1 MSMRRCV
8 DKLAVSLLSI
18 LLAVIVGSIVIVVC
32 GFSPLDAYKALV
44 EGAFGS
50 ADACMSTFEKVYLLY
65 SVVSRQ
71 WWVLKAV
78 CLISVLKAS

>member
-32 GFSPLDAYKALV
+32 GFFSI
-44 EGAFGS
+44 G
-50 ADACMSTFEKVYLLY
+50 
-65 SVVSRQ
+65 
-71 WWVLKAV
+71 
-78 CLISVLKAS
+78 CL